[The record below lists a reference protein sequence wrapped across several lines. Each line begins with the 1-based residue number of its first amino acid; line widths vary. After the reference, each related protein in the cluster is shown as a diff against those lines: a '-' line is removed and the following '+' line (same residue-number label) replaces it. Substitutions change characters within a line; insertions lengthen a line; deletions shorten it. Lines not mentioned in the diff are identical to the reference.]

1 MSDVA
6 QEMNAQPGMAEWS
19 WLLFPPKD
27 QSTIPLRKGFIRGV
41 FVEAAKRLGFKHG
54 EDAPNVEKNDADGY
68 LPNVLMDTG
77 AARIVVDRKMQVNEV
92 NPDTLEGG
100 GSFTAV
106 AGHKPF
112 LMLLY
117 LQKRWREEFNT
128 SEGDT
133 IEICDGQLDLIN
145 FTNWESLQPFI
156 ERFEFDAPSMRVD
169 AEALGLVVSM
179 LDYDAIGCTEMD
191 AYF

>member
-19 WLLFPPKD
+19 WLLHPPKD
-27 QSTIPLRKGFIRGV
+27 QSVIPLRKGFIRGV
-41 FVEAAKRLGFKHG
+41 FVDAAKRLGFKHVQ
-54 EDAPNVEKNDADGY
+54 DAPDVENNDADGY

-77 AARIVVDRKMQVNEV
+77 SARIVVDRKMQDNEV

-100 GSFTAV
+100 GSFTAA
-106 AGHKPF
+106 AGHRP
-112 LMLLY
+112 LLVLLF

-133 IEICDGQLDLIN
+133 IEICDAQLDLFD
-145 FTNWESLQPFI
+145 FTNWDSLQPFI
-156 ERFEFDAPSMRVD
+156 EAYQFDAPSMRED
-169 AEALGLVVSM
+169 AVALGLVAPV
-179 LDYDAIGCTEMD
+179 LDYDAIGCAEMD